1 MQGFATRQGVSEKI
15 LYSCSRDWY
24 LLVLASQ
31 LVVVL
36 AETRDARYC
45 LSIACHTLH
54 FYSLAFFYMHF
65 VLVHMLQ

>member
-45 LSIACHTLH
+45 LSIACHTLCFH
-54 FYSLAFFYMHF
+54 CFVFIYMHF
-65 VLVHMLQ
+65 VLIHVLQ